1 MTSVS
6 HDMSPVQWYR
16 ATCEQAGFIP
26 DAAQTATVEELEIL
40 WRQLIEFKNKRDKF
54 LGRSLLSPAVPRGL
68 YIWGGV
74 GRGKTF
80 LMDGF
85 YHCLPYRRKRR
96 IHFHHFIADVHRQM
110 QLLCD
115 APDPLIALA
124 DNIALA
130 TRLLCLDELHVD
142 DIAAA
147 MILGRLLDAL
157 FSRGV
162 VLLVTSNF
170 APDELYPNGL
180 QRQHFLPAIDLL
192 KRELKVLHFEGSKD
206 YRTLQRVRDPV
217 FIVSD
222 DGRMASMFLRLTMG
236 SQAEP
241 AIVAGIPARYLVR
254 DIVWFEFDE
263 LCGGNYDQSNYLQI
277 AERYGTVFLSDVP
290 KMTPDNASS
299 ARRFTWLIDV
309 LYDNQIKLIASFD
322 VAPESLYQAG
332 QPESGRIVSRLAEM
346 QTQRY
351 LEAAH
356 RRDRARLD
364 GTPELSIQKNLVH
377 ENN

>member
-1 MTSVS
+1 MYQ
-6 HDMSPVQWYR
+6 HDLSPVQWYR
-16 ATCEQAGFIP
+16 GACEQAGFIP
-26 DAAQTATVEELEIL
+26 DAAQAATVEELEIL
-40 WRQLIEFKNKRDKF
+40 WLQLIEFKNKRDKF
-54 LGRSLLSPAVPRGL
+54 LGRSLLSPEVPRGL

-96 IHFHHFIADVHRQM
+96 IHFHHFMADVHRQM

-124 DNIALA
+124 DNISAA

-142 DIAAA
+142 DIADA
-147 MILGRLLDAL
+147 MILGRLLEAL
-157 FSRGV
+157 FNRGV
-162 VLLVTSNF
+162 VLLVTSNY
-170 APDELYPNGL
+170 APGELYSNGL
-180 QRQHFLPAIDLL
+180 QRQHFLPAINLL

-206 YRTLQRVRDPV
+206 YRMLQRVRDPV

-236 SQAEP
+236 LQVES
-241 AIVAGIPARYLVR
+241 AIVAGITAKYVVG

-263 LCGGNYDQSNYLQI
+263 LCGGNYDQSNYLRI
-277 AERYGTVFLSDVP
+277 AEYYATVFLSGVP
-290 KMTPDNASS
+290 KMTAEIAAK

-309 LYDNQIKLIASFD
+309 LYDRHVKLVGSFD
-322 VAPESLYQAG
+322 VAPGNLYQSVGA
-332 QPESGRIVSRLAEM
+332 ESQRIVSRLAEM
-346 QTQRY
+346 QSQRY
-351 LEAAH
+351 LERTH
-356 RRDRARLD
+356 RREAVLIGQGD
-364 GTPELSIQKNLVH
+364 
-377 ENN
+377 